1 MMDFKVIG
9 ENTMGENTIGD
20 EGIGYN
26 NKVIDYNR
34 ADRGKTG
41 SRGEDDSQP
50 VKIVAVGTGGGGSN
64 AVDAMIR
71 SGIKGVKFLAVNTD
85 IKALS
90 KSLADAKLQIGV
102 NTTGGKGAG
111 GMPDTGEK
119 AALEDET
126 KIKDALK
133 DADMVFVIAGMGG
146 GTGTGAAPV
155 IARVA
160 KSLGALTVG
169 VVTKPFSL
177 ELNRRMKQA
186 EEGIAKLRNEVDAL
200 VVIPN
205 EKLFDIIDRKTPFL
219 EALTKANEVLHQGV
233 KGISDI
239 IVETGYINID
249 FADAETVMRNQG
261 DALMT
266 MGYGRG
272 DDRVT
277 EAVSSAMDNPLLEDT
292 SIKGATQ
299 MLVYVSGG
307 EDLSLV
313 EYDEAIKAITK
324 DINPDANVIAGMYIN
339 PEMEDKLRITVI
351 ATGFDTAASRR
362 DQVFPNAEKGPPKAS
377 EIISEEEFQNIRD
390 RTKKQND
397 YLPHR
402 NNYAGED
409 LDIPTLIR
417 DRRFVSS
424 GGDASGK
431 TGSD

>member
-1 MMDFKVIG
+1 MDFKVID
-9 ENTMGENTIGD
+9 D

-34 ADRGKTG
+34 ADHNRTEG
-41 SRGEDDSQP
+41 RGEEDLQP
-50 VKIVAVGTGGGGSN
+50 VEIVVVGAGGGGSN

-71 SGIKGVKFLAVNTD
+71 CGIKGVKFLAVNTD
-85 IKALS
+85 IKALA
-90 KSLADAKLQIGV
+90 KSMAGMKLQIGV

-111 GMPDTGEK
+111 GMPDIGEK
-119 AALEDET
+119 AALEDEV
-126 KIKDALK
+126 KIKETLK
-133 DADMVFVIAGMGG
+133 DADMVFVTAGMGG

-155 IARVA
+155 IARIA

-169 VVTKPFSL
+169 VVTKPFGL
-177 ELNRRMKQA
+177 ELNRRMRQA

-200 VVIPN
+200 IVIPN
-205 EKLFDIIDRKTPFL
+205 DKLFNIIDRKTPFL
-219 EALTKANEVLHQGV
+219 TALAKADEVLHQGV

-266 MGYGRG
+266 MGYGQG

-299 MLVYVSGG
+299 ILIYVSGG

-313 EYDEAIKAITK
+313 EYDEAVKAITK
-324 DINPDANVIAGMYIN
+324 DIHPDANVIPGMYIN
-339 PEMEDKLRITVI
+339 PEMENKMRITVI
-351 ATGFDTAASRR
+351 ATGFDATASRKA
-362 DQVFPNAEKGPPKAS
+362 QVFPNAEKGSPKAS

-390 RTKKQND
+390 RTKRQND

-402 NNYAGED
+402 NNYTGED

-417 DRRFVSS
+417 DRRFVSP
-424 GGDASGK
+424 GGDTSGK